1 MPLWM
6 PSAGLYRQLFTCPD
20 FALIQPQPREI
31 GASFEQFGL
40 PLLHRSSMTTLT
52 HIIPQKAKL

>member
-1 MPLWM
+1 M